1 MFDFDKPITYTNG
14 KLDTSMP
21 INFSNDGQD
30 SRHTI
35 VLTFDDQVPSRKELD
50 EKYGPGNWVI
60 EYKGFGESSSSTTSR
75 GITNPENTRRRVW

>member
-1 MFDFDKPITYTNG
+1 MSFDFDKPISRATRM
-14 KLDTSMP
+14 DTSVP

-35 VLTFDDQVPSRKELD
+35 VLTPDDRVPSRNELD

-60 EYKGFGESSSSTTSR
+60 EYKGFSSPSSTTSTR
-75 GITNPENTRRRVW
+75 GFNPEKARRRVW